1 MAESRTSRLS
11 YSNNYGESR
20 ASGRSCGESRGSGY
34 IGSSTTYELP
44 NPRSSEEKS
53 KDIGDIRK
61 QVIQELY
68 DEFYGEIKEEVKKEL
83 QQEKPQIISTVKE
96 EIKDEVKRRL
106 KADVKDSIIK
116 GWGENR

>member
-1 MAESRTSRLS
+1 MSESRWGESRPSRLS

-20 ASGRSCGESRGSGY
+20 GSDY
-34 IGSSTTYELP
+34 IGSSTTYESP

-53 KDIGDIRK
+53 KDIEDIRK

-68 DEFYGEIKEEVKKEL
+68 DEFFEKIKEEVRSEL

-106 KADVKDSIIK
+106 KADIKDSITK